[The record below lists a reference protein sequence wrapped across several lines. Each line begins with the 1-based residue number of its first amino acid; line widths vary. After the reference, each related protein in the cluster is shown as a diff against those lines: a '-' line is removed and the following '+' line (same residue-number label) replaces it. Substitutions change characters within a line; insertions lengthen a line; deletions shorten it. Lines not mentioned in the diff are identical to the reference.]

1 VGLYAFIAGYT
12 YTTSHN
18 IISPLIKT
26 HRIFPILKFRFAVM
40 GKTNL
45 RYWLC
50 QVVGWGVFGLI
61 HIYFNLVVFGEQFA
75 QHGGENEY
83 LVSLGILVL
92 TGIASTHILRTIV
105 KKTNWLK
112 FSFNKLLIAFIVG
125 IVATALLFSYG
136 GNAIERHT
144 NYSFDNYIQNY
155 KLEKAKKL
163 EANAELDK
171 IPYYSSSPVKDSLSL
186 KAISDIRKNTGW
198 YRNNQG
204 VWKYEDKTEPIQVYQ
219 SILLVALWF
228 LTYIVYHY
236 VDKNRKDQLDRL
248 KLESTVKELELKTI
262 KSHINP
268 HFIFNSLNSIRALV
282 DENPERARTA
292 ITELSNILR
301 SSMKAEKAETVSLQ
315 RELDIVKD
323 YLALEHMR
331 FEERLNV
338 EMDIDKDTLSQQVPP
353 MMLQTL
359 VENSIK
365 HGISKLVNG
374 GVVRIVADFKG
385 DNLELLVQN
394 TGQLNGNMNGDG
406 FGIKSTQDRLNL
418 MYQGKAHFEI
428 KNLNGNMVESK
439 VVMPVSI

>member
-1 VGLYAFIAGYT
+1 
-12 YTTSHN
+12 
-18 IISPLIKT
+18 
-26 HRIFPILKFRFAVM
+26 M
-40 GKTNL
+40 GKINV
-45 RYWLC
+45 RYWAC
-50 QVVGWGVFGLI
+50 QILGWGIFSLI
-61 HIYFNLVVFGEQFA
+61 HIYFNLVVFKEQFD
-75 QHGGENEY
+75 QHGGDTEY
-83 LVSLGILVL
+83 LISIGILFCC
-92 TGIASTHILRTIV
+92 GIISTHLLRTVI
-105 KKTNWLK
+105 KKTHWLR
-112 FSFNKLLIAFIVG
+112 FSFNRLFLAFIVG
-125 IVATALLFSYG
+125 IVATALIFSYG
-136 GNAIERHT
+136 GNAIESST
-144 NYSFDNYIQNY
+144 NYSFDHYIQNF

-163 EANAELDK
+163 EANAGLDK
-171 IPYYSSSPVKDSLSL
+171 VAYYASTPVKDSLS
-186 KAISDIRKNTGW
+186 KKTISDIRKNTGW
-198 YRNNQG
+198 HRNSQG
-204 VWKYEDKTEPIQVYQ
+204 IWKYEDKTVPIQIYQ
-219 SILLVALWF
+219 NILLVALWF
-228 LTYIVYHY
+228 LIYIVYHY

-282 DENPERARTA
+282 DENPGRARTA

-338 EMDIDKDTLSQQVPP
+338 EMDIDQDTLGQQVPP

-365 HGISKLVNG
+365 HGISKLVDG

-428 KNLNGNMVESK
+428 KNLNDNMVESK
-439 VVMPVSI
+439 VTMPVTI

>member
-1 VGLYAFIAGYT
+1 
-12 YTTSHN
+12 
-18 IISPLIKT
+18 
-26 HRIFPILKFRFAVM
+26 M
-40 GKTNL
+40 GKTSV

-50 QVVGWGVFGLI
+50 QVIGWGIFGLI
-61 HIYFNLVVFGEQFA
+61 HIYFNLVIFGEQFA
-75 QHGGENEY
+75 QHGGQNEY
-83 LVSLGILVL
+83 LVSLVIFLASGIVC
-92 TGIASTHILRTIV
+92 THLLRTVI

-112 FSFNKLLIAFIVG
+112 FSLNKVW
-125 IVATALLFSYG
+125 LLFIIGIGATSLLQFYG
-136 GNAIERHT
+136 GNAIENAT
-144 NYSFDNYIQNY
+144 PYSFEKYIQNY
-155 KLEKAKKL
+155 KLEKAKKS
-163 EANAELDK
+163 EAGAGLDK
-171 IPYYSSSPVKDSLSL
+171 LAYYTPNAPIKDSLGL
-186 KAISDIRKNTGW
+186 KTVSDIRKSTGW
-198 YRNNQG
+198 YRNTKG
-204 VWKYEDKTEPIQVYQ
+204 EWKFEDKTALLGIYQ
-219 SILLVALWF
+219 NILLIALWF
-228 LTYIVYHY
+228 LIYIVYHY
-236 VDKNRKDQLDRL
+236 LERNRKDQLDRL
-248 KLESTVKELELKTI
+248 KLETTVKELELKTI

-301 SSMKAEKAETVSLQ
+301 SSMQAEKSETVSLQ
-315 RELDIVKD
+315 KELDIVSD

-331 FEERLNV
+331 FEERLKV
-338 EMDIDKDTLSQQVPP
+338 ELDIDKDTLGQQVPP

-394 TGQLNGNMNGDG
+394 TGQLNGQINGDG

-428 KNLNGNMVESK
+428 KNIENNMVQSK
-439 VVMPVSI
+439 VTMPVTI